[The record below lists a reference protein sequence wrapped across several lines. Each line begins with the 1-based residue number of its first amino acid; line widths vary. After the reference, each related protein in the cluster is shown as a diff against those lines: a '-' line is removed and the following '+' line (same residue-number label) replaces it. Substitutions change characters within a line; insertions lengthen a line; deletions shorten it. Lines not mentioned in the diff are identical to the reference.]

1 MKKGL
6 TEMVMIL
13 DASGSMYE
21 LTKDT
26 IGGYNSM
33 IDKQRKEEG
42 EALVSLVTFNDTSM
56 VLCDRMPISK
66 VEPLTD
72 RQYVAGG
79 CTALIDAIGGAIHH
93 ISNVHKYIRQED
105 VPEHTLFVIITDGME
120 NASRQYSSAD
130 VKRRIAEKEKD
141 GWEFIFL
148 GANIDA
154 VNTAAR
160 IGIKRQNAVDFICDE
175 IAMPKVMRSVSN
187 AMSSMRVGNARL
199 DEEWAAEVHAD
210 YKKRKRF

>member
-33 IDKQRKEEG
+33 IDKQKKEEG
-42 EALVSLVTFNDTSM
+42 DALVSLVTFNDTST
-56 VLCDRMPISK
+56 VLCDRMPINK

-105 VPEHTLFVIITDGME
+105 VPEHTLFVIITDGYE
-120 NASRQYSSAD
+120 NASRRYSSAE
-130 VKRRIAEKEKD
+130 VKRRIAEKEKQ

-175 IAMPKVMRSVSN
+175 IAMPKVMESVSG
-187 AMSSMRVGNARL
+187 AVSYMRAGNACVKE
-199 DEEWAAEVHAD
+199 DWAEEVKKD
-210 YKKRKRF
+210 YKARKKW

>member
-13 DASGSMYE
+13 DASGSMYG

-33 IDKQRKEEG
+33 IDRQRREEG
-42 EALVSLVTFNDTSM
+42 EALVSLVTFNDTST
-56 VLCDRMPISK
+56 VLCDRIPIEK
-66 VEPLTD
+66 VEPLSE
-72 RQYVAGG
+72 RQYVAAG

-93 ISNVHKYIRQED
+93 ISNVHKYIRNED

-120 NASRQYSSAD
+120 NASRRYSSD
-130 VKRRIAEKEKD
+130 QVKKKISEKEKE

-154 VNTAAR
+154 VQTASSF
-160 IGIKRQNAVDFICDE
+160 GIRRENAVDFICDE
-175 IAMPKVMRSVSN
+175 VAMPKVMRSVSN
-187 AMSSMRVGNARL
+187 AMSSMRQGNAQVNAGWA
-199 DEEWAAEVHAD
+199 EEVRAD
-210 YKKRKRF
+210 YKKRKR

>member
-1 MKKGL
+1 MKKNL
-6 TEMVMIL
+6 TELVMIL
-13 DASGSMYE
+13 DASGSMYN
-21 LTKDT
+21 LTQDT

-42 EALVSLVTFNDTSM
+42 EALVSLVTFNDYST
-56 VLCDRMPISK
+56 VLCDRIPIEK

-93 ISNVHKYIRQED
+93 ISNVHKYIRNED

-120 NASRQYSSAD
+120 NASRKYSSSE
-130 VKRRIAEKEKD
+130 VKRRIAEKEKE

-154 VNTAAR
+154 VQTAST
-160 IGIKRQNAVDFICDE
+160 IGIKRSNAVNFICDE

-187 AMSSMRVGNARL
+187 AMSSMRAGNAQVCE
-199 DEEWAAEVHAD
+199 DWAAEVHED